1 MAIILSSIINIRN
14 VSDLESEKS
23 FRTRTKMAKN
33 QIRLI
38 GNNAF
43 FKISLKGNALFLSR
57 LDIICIDALASSI
70 YKT

>member
-1 MAIILSSIINIRN
+1 MIGYH
-14 VSDLESEKS
+14 
-23 FRTRTKMAKN
+23 

-43 FKISLKGNALFLSR
+43 FKIILKGNALFLSR
-57 LDIICIDALASSI
+57 LDIIRIDALASSI

>member
-1 MAIILSSIINIRN
+1 
-14 VSDLESEKS
+14 LEI
-23 FRTRTKMAKN
+23 M
-33 QIRLI
+33 L
-38 GNNAF
+38 F